1 MRRAVYLVLPLAVA
15 TAPASAQNNAS
26 PVLARQA
33 GFKQMGRSFK
43 TTNDLIRKGAPKQQ
57 ILAALADLKRA
68 STGMPRWF
76 PRGSGPESGVK
87 TAAKPGIWTDA
98 AGFGGAVTHFSKEL
112 RSLEAVVRTGS
123 VEDWQDKARALG
135 ATCASCH
142 SRYRAKS

>member
-87 TAAKPGIWTDA
+87 
-98 AGFGGAVTHFSKEL
+98 
-112 RSLEAVVRTGS
+112 
-123 VEDWQDKARALG
+123 DWQDKARALG